1 MGEGANAPAPPALEL
16 SSAPAAAHPDSPVT
30 APPEPDLAG
39 PQPILDLGP
48 EPDSR
53 REWLTS
59 MWRHRGVIWVL
70 GRQDFHVRFKRATFG
85 VLWAVAVPAL
95 QAAVLVVVFSHFVHT
110 ASGIPYGAYVVSGI
124 LPWSYF
130 VLALPAGV
138 TAIVEGTGLTDKV
151 WFPRA
156 ILPLVPCVSGLAG
169 LAISMVLL
177 LILTPIL
184 GAHIGLHLLLLIP
197 ACMLLVAF
205 TAALA
210 LLASA
215 LQVYFRD
222 VRFIV
227 SAALLVWLY
236 ATPIMYP
243 QSQLGHLGPYLDF
256 NPMTGVI
263 SLFHLAVLGG
273 GVPWQRALIVSLA
286 ATLALLVAG
295 VETQRRRDR
304 RLVDL
309 L

>member
-1 MGEGANAPAPPALEL
+1 MGEGANAPAPSALEL
-16 SSAPAAAHPDSPVT
+16 SSAPSAAPPDSCVT
-30 APPEPDLAG
+30 GRSEPELAG
-39 PQPILDLGP
+39 SPPILDLGP

-53 REWLTS
+53 LEWLTS
-59 MWRHRGVIWVL
+59 MWCHRGVIWVL
-70 GRQDFHVRFKRATFG
+70 ARQDFHVRFKRATFG

-95 QAAVLVVVFSHFVHT
+95 QAAVMVVVFSHFVHT
-110 ASGIPYGAYVVSGI
+110 ATGVPYGAYVVSGI
-124 LPWSYF
+124 LAWSYF
-130 VLALPAGV
+130 LLALPAGV
-138 TAIVEGTGLTDKV
+138 TAIVDGTGLTDKV

-197 ACMLLVAF
+197 ACLLLAAF

-210 LLASA
+210 LVASA

-227 SAALLVWLY
+227 SAGLVIWLY

-243 QSQLGHLGPYLDF
+243 QSELKHLGPYLDF

-263 SLFHLAVLGG
+263 SLFHLAMFGG
-273 GVPWQRALIVSLA
+273 GVRWQRALVVSVA
-286 ATLALLVAG
+286 ATVALLIVG
-295 VETQRRRDR
+295 VETQRRQDR

>member
-1 MGEGANAPAPPALEL
+1 
-16 SSAPAAAHPDSPVT
+16 
-30 APPEPDLAG
+30 
-39 PQPILDLGP
+39 
-48 EPDSR
+48 
-53 REWLTS
+53 
-59 MWRHRGVIWVL
+59 MWRHRGVVWVL

-85 VLWAVAVPAL
+85 VLWAVAVPAV
-95 QAAVLVVVFSHFVHT
+95 QAAVMVVVFSHFVHT
-110 ASGIPYGAYVVSGI
+110 APGIPYGAYVVSGI

-138 TAIVEGTGLTDKV
+138 TAIVDGTSLTDKV

-184 GAHIGLHLLLLIP
+184 GAHVGLHLLLLIP
-197 ACMLLVAF
+197 ACLLLAAF
-205 TAALA
+205 TASLA

-243 QSQLGHLGPYLDF
+243 QSEVGHLGPYLDF

-273 GVPWQRALIVSLA
+273 GFPWQRALIVSLA
-286 ATLALLVAG
+286 ATLVLLLAG

-304 RLVDL
+304 NLVDL

>member
-1 MGEGANAPAPPALEL
+1 
-16 SSAPAAAHPDSPVT
+16 
-30 APPEPDLAG
+30 
-39 PQPILDLGP
+39 
-48 EPDSR
+48 
-53 REWLTS
+53 
-59 MWRHRGVIWVL
+59 
-70 GRQDFHVRFKRATFG
+70 
-85 VLWAVAVPAL
+85 
-95 QAAVLVVVFSHFVHT
+95 
-110 ASGIPYGAYVVSGI
+110 VVSGI
-124 LPWSYF
+124 FAWSYF

-138 TAIVEGTGLTDKV
+138 TAIVDGTALTDKV

-156 ILPLVPCVSGLAG
+156 VLPLVPCLSGLAG

-177 LILTPIL
+177 LFLVPVL
-184 GAHIGLHLLLLIP
+184 GAPIGLHLLLLIP
-197 ACMLLVAF
+197 ACLLLAVF

-227 SAALLVWLY
+227 SAALLIWLY

-243 QSQLGHLGPYLDF
+243 QSELRHLGPYLDF

-263 SLFHLAVLGG
+263 SLFHLAVFGG
-273 GVPWQRALIVSLA
+273 GVRWQRALIVSLA
-286 ATLALLVAG
+286 ATVALLVAG
-295 VETQRRRDR
+295 VETQRRHDR